1 MSLWHDFIVFSG
13 SRHKPLKN
21 KFLHT
26 DSVNRSKK
34 SFWGNFLPS
43 AKDERNPLKWAGLSY
58 FWYTPSENHK
68 LWGTLRVCLPDPT
81 AVLALKWRIPI
92 WKLGPKYNLYCKW
105 LYKYYS
111 RNRPVAKNNP
121 KGKVNTSFKIK
132 TRVANG
138 DKRIAGIL
146 PNLSLVDGI
155 HSKEVD
161 RKSKYPSSLRSHLLF
176 SIFSPK
182 NNRAGAEPSY
192 RRY

>member
-1 MSLWHDFIVFSG
+1 M
-13 SRHKPLKN
+13 
-21 KFLHT
+21 
-26 DSVNRSKK
+26 
-34 SFWGNFLPS
+34 
-43 AKDERNPLKWAGLSY
+43 
-58 FWYTPSENHK
+58 
-68 LWGTLRVCLPDPT
+68 
-81 AVLALKWRIPI
+81 
-92 WKLGPKYNLYCKW
+92 
-105 LYKYYS
+105 
-111 RNRPVAKNNP
+111 AKNNP

-182 NNRAGAEPSY
+182 NNRAGAISNCVDLYLFALIQCRAAARWTSKPSTLNIGPLTFATSQHNFFIFY
-192 RRY
+192 RHISPFYARPALGTRIQQSQVQCRLFSPQRYKMSCNAIYRKYGLSISRIA

>member
-1 MSLWHDFIVFSG
+1 MLAVSDGSTSLEIKARYLEIRAQNITYMVND
-13 SRHKPLKN
+13 SR
-21 KFLHT
+21 
-26 DSVNRSKK
+26 
-34 SFWGNFLPS
+34 
-43 AKDERNPLKWAGLSY
+43 
-58 FWYTPSENHK
+58 
-68 LWGTLRVCLPDPT
+68 
-81 AVLALKWRIPI
+81 
-92 WKLGPKYNLYCKW
+92 
-105 LYKYYS
+105 YYS

-121 KGKVNTSFKIK
+121 TGKVNTSFKIK

>member
-1 MSLWHDFIVFSG
+1 M
-13 SRHKPLKN
+13 
-21 KFLHT
+21 
-26 DSVNRSKK
+26 
-34 SFWGNFLPS
+34 
-43 AKDERNPLKWAGLSY
+43 
-58 FWYTPSENHK
+58 
-68 LWGTLRVCLPDPT
+68 
-81 AVLALKWRIPI
+81 
-92 WKLGPKYNLYCKW
+92 
-105 LYKYYS
+105 
-111 RNRPVAKNNP
+111 AKNNP

-192 RRY
+192 LRD